1 MGFKIYIIAITNAMN
16 VSITDIPKKIGLD
29 ELKPGNEISLNEAQ
43 RETGISIGKYNKTI
57 FIVGGDLVFQF
68 YNKQQSELE
77 KRLIKEFPKSEIA
90 ILTLDQTT
98 DFFGYNIISE
108 SKRKRVIAGADSELE
123 IDFGEKISEEI
134 EVAKDPQLN
143 FFLEELNEIRKTD
156 KSFTEKQ
163 MKSAIN
169 HEIGVRSF
177 FKLTSRYFEKRIDE
191 IGSNYSKIKATR
203 FE

>member
-1 MGFKIYIIAITNAMN
+1 MGFKIYIIVITNAVN

-29 ELKPGNEISLNEAQ
+29 ELNPRNEISLNEAQ
-43 RETGISIGKYNKTI
+43 RENGISIGKYKETI
-57 FIVGGDLVFQF
+57 FIVSRDLVFQF
-68 YNKQQSELE
+68 YNKQQSGLE

-90 ILTLDQTT
+90 ILTLDQTI

-108 SKRKRVIAGADSELE
+108 NKRKRVIAGEDAELE
-123 IDFGEKISEEI
+123 IDFGEKIPEEI
-134 EVAKDPQLN
+134 EVAKDPHLN
-143 FFLEELNEIRKTD
+143 FFLEELNEIKKID
-156 KSFTEKQ
+156 KNFTENQ
-163 MKSAIN
+163 LKSAIK

-191 IGSNYSKIKATR
+191 IGSNYSKIKVTR

>member
-108 SKRKRVIAGADSELE
+108 SKRKRVIAGADSELD
-123 IDFGEKISEEI
+123 IDFGEKIPEEI

-143 FFLEELNEIRKTD
+143 FFLEELNEIRKID

-191 IGSNYSKIKATR
+191 IGSNYNKIKVTR